1 MANAYYYSNAA
12 VQTTLSGSVSSGATA
27 IGVAATTGFPGTF
40 PYVLAL
46 DYGAATEE
54 LVVVSAVA
62 GGTLTVTRGHSGTS
76 AQSHSLGAVVRHVVH
91 AGDLTDFRTHEAASS
106 SVHGVTGAL
115 VGATSVQTLTN
126 KTLTNPVINAATYAN
141 GGALSG
147 TFTGTPTLSGALT
160 LSGAAVLSGTPSI
173 TNGAALSGTF
183 TGAPTL
189 SGSALFTGSP
199 VFQAGAAG
207 TVATSHRVSG
217 DGTPRLAIQADGKH
231 LWGPGNAA
239 ADVTLYR
246 ELPGVLAANT
256 LMRVYRPLAADNA
269 ISLRT
274 ATDTTASHWFIN
286 TDGAMWWG
294 AGGTASAD
302 TTLYRSAAG
311 MLKTDDGFTIKAH
324 EAHSGETGSVTMS
337 FGPATSNTATVTFA
351 TPFSSVP
358 VVLCN
363 INNTSGATL
372 QWTVKAGGI
381 STTGCTLIASGP
393 SATWSGVSVQWIAF
407 AQ

>member
-1 MANAYYYSNAA
+1 MPNAFYYSNTA

-27 IGVAATTGFPGTF
+27 IGVAATVGFPGSF
-40 PYVLAL
+40 PYVLAV
-46 DYGAATEE
+46 DYGTAAEE

-76 AQSHSLGAVVRHVVH
+76 AQSHSMGAVVRHVVH
-91 AGDLTDFRTHEAASS
+91 AGDLTDFRTHEAATT

-147 TFTGTPTLSGALT
+147 TFTGAPTLSGAV
-160 LSGAAVLSGTPSI
+160 VLSGTPSI
-173 TNGAALSGTF
+173 SNGAALAGTF
-183 TGAPTL
+183 TGSPTL
-189 SGSALFTGSP
+189 SGAALFTGSP
-199 VFQAGAAG
+199 VFQAAAAG
-207 TVATSHRVSG
+207 TVASSHRVSG
-217 DGTPRLAIQADGKH
+217 DGTARMAVQADGKH
-231 LWGPGNAA
+231 LWGPGNGV

-246 ELPGVLAANT
+246 EAANVLAT
-256 LMRVYRPLAADNA
+256 DDILRSIRPTPGDNA
-269 ISLRT
+269 ISVRT
-274 ATDTTASHWFIN
+274 VTDTTASHWVMDA
-286 TDGAMWWG
+286 DGTMLWG
-294 AGGTASAD
+294 PGGSTAGD
-302 TTLYRSAAG
+302 TNLYRSAVG
-311 MLKTDDGFTIKAH
+311 QLKTDDDLFVGGVLSTRTH
-324 EAHSGETGSVTMS
+324 RVHDGESGAVAMS
-337 FGPATSNTATVTFA
+337 FSSATSNTAAVTFA
-351 TPFSSVP
+351 NAFSSVP

-381 STTGCTLIASGP
+381 STTGFTLIASGP
-393 SATWSGVSVQWIAF
+393 AATWSNVSVQWVAF